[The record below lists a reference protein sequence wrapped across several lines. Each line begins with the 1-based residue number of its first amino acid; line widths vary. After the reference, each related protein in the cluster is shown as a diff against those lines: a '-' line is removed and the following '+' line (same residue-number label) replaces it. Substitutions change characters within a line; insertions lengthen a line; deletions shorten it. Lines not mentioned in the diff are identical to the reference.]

1 MTITIRERTLCE
13 VKYFFK
19 AKYFVAELF
28 VARLKGNE
36 LNAVTLGIQ
45 IDVLDS
51 IQRIHFAT
59 FRIRIE
65 IIAINSCF
73 VQMDTGHFIFG
84 V

>member
-1 MTITIRERTLCE
+1 M
-13 VKYFFK
+13 
-19 AKYFVAELF
+19 
-28 VARLKGNE
+28 KGNE
-36 LNAVTLGIQ
+36 LNSITLGIQ

-73 VQMDTGHFIFG
+73 VQMDTGHFIF
-84 V
+84 VV

>member
-1 MTITIRERTLCE
+1 M
-13 VKYFFK
+13 
-19 AKYFVAELF
+19 
-28 VARLKGNE
+28 KGNE

-65 IIAINSCF
+65 IIAINSSFAQWKLLYTKRKCRWRY
-73 VQMDTGHFIFG
+73 
-84 V
+84 